1 MKRFS
6 CCTYIAVSMVLILG
20 GCSHS
25 SYLEHSGS
33 MQADMVE
40 EADTVAKTGDVDA
53 VSKEGEPS
61 EAGHIFV
68 QVAGAVKS
76 PGVYKLAEDAR
87 VFEALKM
94 AGGLSENADEN
105 SLNQAEKLT
114 DGQKL
119 YVLREDEVPESPV
132 GRSGVAGE
140 VIAGDADAGFS
151 TEGEGL
157 ININTADSG
166 MLMTLSGIGEAKAN
180 AIISYRQAN
189 GGFHSVEELKQVDGI
204 GDATFEKL
212 KACITI

>member
-6 CCTYIAVSMVLILG
+6 CYTYIAVSMVLILG

-33 MQADMVE
+33 MQADKE
-40 EADTVAKTGDVDA
+40 EDADVVVQAEGTDTM
-53 VSKEGEPS
+53 SKEGEPS

-68 QVAGAVKS
+68 QVSGAVKS
-76 PGVYKLAEDAR
+76 PGVYELAEDAR
-87 VFEALKM
+87 VFEAIKK
-94 AGGLSENADEN
+94 AGGLSKNADEN

-114 DGQKL
+114 DGQKI
-119 YVLREDEVPESPV
+119 YVLREDEMPESV
-132 GRSGVAGE
+132 AGRSGVGE
-140 VIAGDADAGFS
+140 EVFVGDVDAGLS
-151 TEGEGL
+151 AEGEGL

-166 MLMTLSGIGEAKAN
+166 VLMTLSGIGEAKAN

-212 KACITI
+212 KAYITI